1 MMSQQLALLKKA
13 SESLQAAQLLAEQE
27 FYSFAVSRAY
37 YAMFYVAQAF
47 LLGEGLNFSKHATVI
62 SQFGQH
68 FAKTKRAPAKFHRY
82 LIDAQDDRITG
93 DYRIQ
98 PSLSALQ
105 AETHI
110 NRAKEFLE
118 LGEQLIGPISSSE
131 TDKP

>member
-27 FYSFAVSRAY
+27 FYSFA
-37 YAMFYVAQAF
+37 
-47 LLGEGLNFSKHATVI
+47 
-62 SQFGQH
+62 
-68 FAKTKRAPAKFHRY
+68 
-82 LIDAQDDRITG
+82 
-93 DYRIQ
+93 
-98 PSLSALQ
+98 LQ

-118 LGEQLIGPISSSE
+118 LAEQPIGPTPSSE